1 MSSVAEAVREQLM
14 AHNEQY
20 QNLCKEHT
28 HYAIELEKLTT
39 KTYLSEQEQ
48 LEEIRLKKLK
58 LWAKDQMVMLVH
70 HAQTH

>member
-14 AHNEQY
+14 ATNEQY

-28 HYAIELEKLTT
+28 HYAVELEKLTS

-48 LEEIRLKKLK
+48 IEEIRLKKLK
-58 LWAKDQMVMLVH
+58 LRAKDLMEMLVH
-70 HAQTH
+70 NARTH